1 MTERKP
7 RLTRA
12 LLLKNASDLFRT
24 KGYHRTSIQDI
35 ADACQLTKASIYH
48 HISSKEAL
56 ALDLIRELRQQYQ
69 TTIFPIS
76 WDPKLTRPQRM
87 TQYLQRLA
95 DYYQEEGQSCMLK
108 KFLGE
113 LTPADGSLWEEVKA
127 FADDSI
133 NAIINVLPEEPKEE
147 IRAQAIRIFTLI
159 QGYLLLNKVWPAE
172 NTLEAI
178 NRLCQNLYYPVDVEI
193 S

>member
-48 HISSKEAL
+48 HISSKESL
-56 ALDLIRELRQQYQ
+56 ALDLIRELREHYQ
-69 TTIFPIS
+69 TNIFPIS
-76 WDPKLTRPQRM
+76 CDPTLSRPQRLKH
-87 TQYLQRLA
+87 YLQRLA

-178 NRLCQNLYYPVDVEI
+178 NRFCQKFYYSAEVDP